1 MIIFDLKVTSQDK
14 VKYYGE
20 ISVLNRLIGGSGE
33 IGKYLCLELESV
45 HTANEKL
52 IQNIIAFM

>member
-20 ISVLNRLIGGSGE
+20 ISVPIDNKKKYAIVIG
-33 IGKYLCLELESV
+33 V
-45 HTANEKL
+45 QEK
-52 IQNIIAFM
+52 